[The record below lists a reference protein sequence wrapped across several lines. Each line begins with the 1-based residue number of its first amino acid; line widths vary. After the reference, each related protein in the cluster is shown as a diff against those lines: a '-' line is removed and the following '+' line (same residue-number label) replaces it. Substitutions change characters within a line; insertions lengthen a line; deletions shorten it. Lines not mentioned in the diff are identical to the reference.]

1 MVQMGPLPAGG
12 TGWVSTHPLVFK
24 ITSCRYDYY
33 IYQLDLSTN
42 VILAVFF
49 GLLGFFVIRWEKL
62 VKDNQWII
70 YTISLASVI
79 IIEVRRTPNNIE
91 TSGSVFVLYS
101 SDR

>member
-12 TGWVSTHPLVFK
+12 TGWVSTQPLVSK
-24 ITSCRYDYY
+24 NTSCRYDYY

-79 IIEVRRTPNNIE
+79 IIEVRRTPNNME